1 MGIEWFLETVIYG
14 FLPEFLD
21 DEELGK
27 VIKALSFEPGEDD
40 PEIDLQDDKL
50 TCIYHLAH
58 LLKIGFK

>member
-1 MGIEWFLETVIYG
+1 MGPEYFLETVIYG
-14 FLPEFLD
+14 LLPEFLD

-40 PEIDLQDDKL
+40 PDVDLLDDKL

-58 LLKIGFK
+58 LLKTTFK